1 MTIILELAP
10 ELEARLRL
18 KAQSEGQDITAYL
31 HFLVERE
38 TGDEG
43 SEQEDTEEEPEGSA
57 YDLFAEHIGRI
68 HSGGQGRWSEDT
80 GEKFA
85 AGMEEKRRQGHL

>member
-10 ELEARLRL
+10 ELEARLRRRANL
-18 KAQSEGQDITAYL
+18 AGQEVADYVLAVVENTAQED
-31 HFLVERE
+31 
-38 TGDEG
+38 
-43 SEQEDTEEEPEGSA
+43 EQEDTEEKTEGSA